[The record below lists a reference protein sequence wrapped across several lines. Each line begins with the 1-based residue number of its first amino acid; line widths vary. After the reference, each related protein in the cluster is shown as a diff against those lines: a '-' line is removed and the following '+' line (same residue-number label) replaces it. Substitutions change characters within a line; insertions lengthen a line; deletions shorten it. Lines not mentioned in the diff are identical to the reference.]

1 MQKTLL
7 LLAVLSLPCLS
18 PAQANPTLWT
28 NLNSLHS
35 GQKIQIIDTASK
47 KYSGTFI
54 NASDASIAFAQ
65 TSGQENLQRPD
76 IRTVKLMQNK
86 HRLRNSLIIGAAGAG
101 IGAGIGAALH
111 KGCASQSFCL
121 DIGGRA
127 LPAGIGAVIG
137 GIGAGVGG
145 LAGLAAVL
153 LTSGPE
159 AELPR
164 GSTLDVVL
172 EHELQLE
179 ASQIN
184 YRDLGQ
190 ALSPTPPPAQQ

>member
-1 MQKTLL
+1 MQKILL
-7 LLAVLSLPCLS
+7 LLAVLTLPCVS
-18 PAQANPTLWT
+18 SAQANPTLWT

-54 NASDASIAFAQ
+54 NVSDASIAFAQ

-76 IRTVKLMQNK
+76 IRIVKLMQNK

-111 KGCASQSFCL
+111 KGCSSQSFCL
-121 DIGGRA
+121 DIGGKA

-137 GIGAGVGG
+137 GIGG
-145 LAGLAAVL
+145 LTTGAL
-153 LTSGPE
+153 LP
-159 AELPR
+159 
-164 GSTLDVVL
+164 
-172 EHELQLE
+172 EHET
-179 ASQIN
+179 IYN
-184 YRDLGQ
+184 V
-190 ALSPTPPPAQQ
+190 SPH